1 MNHGINWK
9 KREENLRA
17 LAAFYRKTYEG
28 AVAAG
33 RDDGG
38 WVAIPSAERS
48 RVAPGRM
55 LARLD
60 GLLVGSGFMFAPK
73 AARNGAVRL
82 VDGDES
88 RWLNHAVPA
97 SCKAFCLPSEPPADW
112 CEDAMAAWRSAERR
126 AAAGVSADA
135 SESVVAGSPPSSE
148 CVRPSRPPTRHQ
160 AAMAERWRAQ
170 RFKSVAD
177 AARSLTSPLPF
188 DERLAGQYRH
198 LRFDRAA
205 WDIAKS
211 SYHPDRPEDAANYEA
226 DLSKHARPDGS
237 FRAQRKGN
245 RVFHPFHSCP
255 KALRKRLWSFDG
267 EPVAEAWDMSSG
279 AVRCMLEVVAGETPE
294 NERAFLL
301 GILRDP
307 SRKLYREIAAE
318 AGLGEGS
325 AADVKTALLAFIHA
339 TPAGYRRFAVGGG
352 RHGFRLPD
360 GRWSER
366 RDRAG
371 MERRR
376 RAADAVAGF
385 FRCHAP
391 RTAEALQSYGTMVER
406 GGVDRWGR
414 QTYRERRFSHY
425 AWTAVE
431 WECMSRAALSVIEA
445 GVPCWTLHDALWCKA
460 SDLGRVRD
468 LLGAADP
475 TGQVRCDYLSI

>member
-38 WVAIPSAERS
+38 WVAIPSADRS

-376 RAADAVAGF
+376 R
-385 FRCHAP
+385 
-391 RTAEALQSYGTMVER
+391 
-406 GGVDRWGR
+406 GGVLPLPRAPHRRGVAVVWDDGR
-414 QTYRERRFSHY
+414 EGRRGQ
-425 AWTAVE
+425 
-431 WECMSRAALSVIEA
+431 M
-445 GVPCWTLHDALWCKA
+445 
-460 SDLGRVRD
+460 
-468 LLGAADP
+468 GAADLP
-475 TGQVRCDYLSI
+475 RKALLPLRMDGRGMGVHEPRGPIRHRSRCALLDAPRCPMVQGVRPRPSAGLVGGRRPDWTSQM